1 MDRQTELL
9 TRQILE
15 NPAMPTDNT
24 MPTDNSDTPHSVK
37 LDLSPLSA
45 GDVSIERLGEHRA
58 SITLEPL
65 ERGFGHTLGNALRRV
80 LLSSIQGAAI
90 TEATITGA
98 LHEYSTLQGVRED
111 VIDILMNLKQVA
123 LSMPGREEVELELKV
138 KGPGEVRA
146 SDIRL
151 SHDVELANPDHIIAH
166 LDAAVELQAV
176 LVARRG
182 RGYVPGDQAW
192 LAVEGVDEEALI
204 ERREASPIGRLSL
217 DASFSPVRRVAY
229 TVQGAR
235 VEGHTDFDKL
245 QIELETDGTVTPDE
259 ALRQAAHTLYAQFE
273 PLLGSDYRRD
283 GSFDD
288 IDPNLLRPVTELDL
302 SARTCGFLREVGVTR
317 IGDLV
322 SRSERVLLKTP
333 NIGKKSLEEI
343 KAALALEGYMLEQPV
358 QWPPPVPQH

>member
-1 MDRQTELL
+1 
-9 TRQILE
+9 
-15 NPAMPTDNT
+15 MPTDNAMT
-24 MPTDNSDTPHSVK
+24 TDNSAVASPA
-37 LDLSPLSA
+37 LMELSALNA
-45 GDVSIERLGEHRA
+45 GDVSIKRLGKHRA

-123 LSMPGREEVELELKV
+123 LSMHGREEVELELKA
-138 KGPGEVRA
+138 KGPGEVCA
-146 SDIRL
+146 GDIRL
-151 SHDVELANPDHIIAH
+151 AHDVEIINPEHIIAH

-192 LAVEGVDEEALI
+192 LAVEGADEEALI
-204 ERREASPIGRLSL
+204 ERREAAPIGRLSL

-229 TVQGAR
+229 IVQGAR

-245 QIELETDGTVTPDE
+245 QIELETDGTITPDE
-259 ALRQAAHTLYAQFE
+259 ALRQAARILYAQLE
-273 PLLGSDYRRD
+273 PMLGSDYHKE
-283 GSFDD
+283 GSFED
-288 IDPNLLRPVTELDL
+288 IDPNLLRPVTELGL
-302 SARTCGFLREVGVTR
+302 SSRTCGFLREVGVTR
-317 IGDLV
+317 VGDLV

-343 KAALALEGYMLEQPV
+343 KAALALEGYTLEQPV
-358 QWPPPVPQH
+358 QWPPPIPQH